1 MTETLTDRE
10 HLVWISALPE
20 RQLAVFPDATM
31 GRTGDA
37 AGVAEACPTRDETQ
51 MLRVLVATE
60 DPCALEELCRAV
72 ESLGHRVVAR
82 GVEVGDVPSLTERAR
97 PEVALVGTGRSSEHA
112 LSLVAR
118 IVREATC
125 PVIAVLRAPDPEL
138 AAHAARRGAFACVA
152 HADRDELACAISVAL
167 ERYAEF
173 RGLRGAFGRRAVIE
187 RAKGILME
195 RHGVDEDAAFALLRR
210 HSERRGMKLADVAT
224 AVAEAHALLPGDPAT
239 REPV

>member
-1 MTETLTDRE
+1 MG
-10 HLVWISALPE
+10 A
-20 RQLAVFPDATM
+20 FPDATI
-31 GRTGDA
+31 GRGGDA

-82 GVEVGDVPSLTERAR
+82 GAEVGDVPSLTERAR

-195 RHGVDEDAAFALLRR
+195 RYGVDEDAAFALLRR
-210 HSERRGMKLADVAT
+210 YSERRGMKLADVAT

>member
-1 MTETLTDRE
+1 
-10 HLVWISALPE
+10 
-20 RQLAVFPDATM
+20 
-31 GRTGDA
+31 
-37 AGVAEACPTRDETQ
+37 

-152 HADRDELACAISVAL
+152 HADRDELACAISVTL

-195 RHGVDEDAAFALLRR
+195 RHGVDADAAFALLRR

-224 AVAEAHALLPGDPAT
+224 AVAEAHALLPVDPAT
-239 REPV
+239 RKPV

>member
-1 MTETLTDRE
+1 MG
-10 HLVWISALPE
+10 A
-20 RQLAVFPDATM
+20 FPDATI
-31 GRTGDA
+31 GRGGDA

-51 MLRVLVATE
+51 ILRVLVATE

-82 GVEVGDVPSLTERAR
+82 GAEVGDVPSLTERAR

-195 RHGVDEDAAFALLRR
+195 RYGVDEDAAFALLRR